1 MRRSCIT
8 VVLAALAVSLH
19 AQNITLPNKE
29 GSVKFA
35 VVGDTGTG
43 DSHQREV
50 AKALADA
57 HQKFPFT
64 FALMAGDN
72 MYGGDSPKDYVKKFE
87 DPYKPLLESG
97 VKFYAAL
104 GNHDN
109 PNQRFYK
116 PFNMNGERYYSFKAP
131 NSSVRFFALDSN
143 YMDDKQ
149 LQWLEKELIAS
160 GSDWKIAYFH
170 HPLYSSG
177 STHGSADVLRM
188 QIEPLFVKYGV
199 TVVFTGHEHFY
210 ERIKPQK
217 GITYF
222 IGGSS
227 AKVRKG
233 DIIKTD
239 LTAKGFDTG
248 YTYTLIEIV
257 GDELSFQVLT
267 PTGQTIDSGTIRKID
282 VQTPDGKRP
291 VTTAAQKEPTPKE
304 QKEPASKDP
313 REPAQKETAPKAP
326 TSR

>member
-1 MRRSCIT
+1 MRRLFIT
-8 VVLAALAVSLH
+8 LLVCGLAASLQ
-19 AQNITLPNKE
+19 AQNITLPLKD

-35 VVGDTGTG
+35 VLGDTGTG
-43 DSHQREV
+43 DNHQLDV

-57 HQKFPFT
+57 RAKFPFD
-64 FALMAGDN
+64 FALLAGDN
-72 MYGGDSPKDYVKKFE
+72 MYGSDAAKDYAKKFE
-87 DPYKPLLESG
+87 QPYKPLLDGG

-104 GNHDN
+104 GNHDD

-116 PFNMNGERYYSFKAP
+116 PFNMSGERYYTFKAP

-149 LQWLEKELIAS
+149 LQWLEKELAAS

-177 STHGSADVLRM
+177 STHGSADVLRI
-188 QIEPLFVKYGV
+188 QIEPMFVKYGV

-227 AKVRKG
+227 AKLRVG
-233 DIIKTD
+233 DILKTD

-248 YTYTLIEIV
+248 YTYTLVEIV
-257 GDELSFQVLT
+257 GDDLMFQARSS
-267 PTGQTIDSGTIRKID
+267 TGQTIDSGTIHKID
-282 VQTPDGKRP
+282 IKTPEGTRP
-291 VTTAAQKEPTPKE
+291 VTTPATKPAAPAAPARPVTPTTK
-304 QKEPASKDP
+304 
-313 REPAQKETAPKAP
+313 
-326 TSR
+326 